1 MSLKYLDR
9 VDITKKWKPVI
20 DNMGINKIWKYRN
33 VGLFEIV
40 EKQELDLDSVV
51 EMLVESIHGLP
62 TESAEEIRSELRVT
76 FSNILNRELK
86 K

>member
-1 MSLKYLDR
+1 
-9 VDITKKWKPVI
+9 
-20 DNMGINKIWKYRN
+20 MGINKIWKYRN